1 MFGCSHRWPPRR
13 LLLLLVVAVLCLSN
27 GVQAVRKAK
36 KELEQKD
43 ERPVK
48 VTTDDFPAEIMA
60 AAPPHAAPSNNSD
73 TEADPFQMHYA
84 PAPSS
89 QAGGG
94 NVNSTDEDSFFR
106 ALKIPGPF
114 ATVGS
119 KDEHFTKKLKSQEEK
134 LRLAHADLADQMD
147 AVKQREKSLS
157 EREQD
162 LSQSMEDLQRRDMKT
177 REAENLMAEEKEEL
191 ARRERELVQR
201 ADELNQ
207 LRQQLRQDLND
218 TNAEKA
224 VLLRERQK
232 LIEDQAKLEKDK
244 SVLNFEKSRVEA
256 QQAILIHQKNEL
268 QYQNITIA
276 KAQADVSVLKS
287 TLELK
292 QKQLERSEIQLQRSL
307 AGVKDTNGKLQAEQ
321 TDLDR
326 LKADLLNQ
334 ITQYSTKKQDL
345 DHQEEEVRRVQL
357 QVTKRE
363 SNVAKREQIEQ
374 AESAFLT
381 SFERNLTHHAI
392 ELEKKTA
399 KLAKKEKD
407 LNGYSEFLKKRDE
420 NQNQTD
426 VNLATRA
433 IDLNKAM
440 HEKMELQQKILEDE
454 KELDIQ
460 QKTLKERRQD
470 FIAQQKQ
477 MAIQMQNNLNEL
489 KERED
494 QLKHEAD
501 MLQQQN
507 KTLHAY
513 MEHVAD
519 ASNVLKEQE
528 IRMENQKARASR
540 KEEDI
545 ANERNELLLLKKQLQ
560 ETLWNLH
567 SNSVDLKS
575 LNTQDQKLVHQV
587 QEVAKETDDD
597 DFNFAKNAVI
607 CAGYGSTESC
617 TDDPKC
623 SWCETENRCTNVY
636 FTPDCRDCT
645 FINCTQT
652 SKCGQ
657 FSTCLECAS
666 YAECGWCQDKLL
678 SGYCTKAAEQGT
690 CKHWA
695 NLPSLGDKGGSVSP
709 SALADAC
716 SAIKFSTEFVPPI
729 EGNISY
735 VPIPA
740 IPPPDSFQVHNESKP
755 ESTPTPTPSPTATP
769 TPTPES
775 SNDVPANVVSNL
787 PEATPTPSSLPSPS
801 PSPIPEASNST
812 NTTTDSHE
820 PTSQIAPES
829 TGEST
834 ESGAAARFGIWDT
847 DASSS
852 TNQNQQEMDG
862 RTFAAS
868 PMASDEVSEGLP
880 SSLSI
885 WNRPA
890 EKTAPQQAPAAPQP
904 VQVSNQ
910 VPVQQMSN
918 RAAGEELQAE
928 LNQVQG
934 ESPVEEAYGQ
944 QAMPQMM
951 AMQSMAPEDN
961 MNMAAV
967 DMVDDMG
974 GDPRFR
980 SIQQRHNLRAVSMNQ
995 PDELSQMYAQTHQS
1009 S

>member
-48 VTTDDFPAEIMA
+48 VTTDDFPAEIMMA
-60 AAPPHAAPSNNSD
+60 AAPPHPASSNNSD
-73 TEADPFQMHYA
+73 TETDPFQMHYV
-84 PAPSS
+84 PAQQSLS
-89 QAGGG
+89 AVG

-106 ALKIPGPF
+106 ALKLPGPF
-114 ATVGS
+114 ATTGS

-177 REAENLMAEEKEEL
+177 REAENLMAEEKDEL

-326 LKADLLNQ
+326 LKADLLTQ
-334 ITQYSTKKQDL
+334 INQYSTKKQEL

-392 ELEKKTA
+392 ELEKKTT
-399 KLAKKEKD
+399 KLSKKEKD
-407 LNGYSEFLKKRDE
+407 LKAYSEFLKKRDE

-454 KELDIQ
+454 KELDLQ
-460 QKTLKERRQD
+460 QKKLKEKRQD
-470 FIAQQKQ
+470 FVAQQKQ
-477 MAIQMQNNLNEL
+477 MALQMQNNLNEL
-489 KERED
+489 KEREE

-507 KTLHAY
+507 KTLHSY

-528 IRMENQKARASR
+528 IRMENQKARSSR
-540 KEEDI
+540 KEEEI

-567 SNSVDLKS
+567 SNSVDMKS
-575 LNTQDQKLVHQV
+575 LNAQDQKLVHQV

-607 CAGYGSTESC
+607 CAGYGSTEAC

-716 SAIKFSTEFVPPI
+716 SAIKFSTEFVPPV
-729 EGNISY
+729 EGNITY

-740 IPPPDSFQVHNESKP
+740 IPPPESFQVHNESKP
-755 ESTPTPTPSPTATP
+755 ESTPTPTPTPTATP
-769 TPTPES
+769 TPTPEP
-775 SNDVPANVVSNL
+775 SNDVSANVVSNL
-787 PEATPTPSSLPSPS
+787 PEATPTPSSTPSPS
-801 PSPIPEASNST
+801 PSPIPESSNST
-812 NTTTDSHE
+812 NTTDSQLE
-820 PTSQIAPES
+820 PSAQIASES
-829 TGEST
+829 AESV
-834 ESGAAARFGIWDT
+834 AAARFGIWDT

-852 TNQNQQEMDG
+852 SNQNQQEMDG

-890 EKTAPQQAPAAPQP
+890 EKTAPPPQQQAAAPHP
-904 VQVSNQ
+904 VQVPSQ

-934 ESPVEEAYGQ
+934 ESSVEEAYG
-944 QAMPQMM
+944 MG
-951 AMQSMAPEDN
+951 MQSMAPDDS

-967 DMVDDMG
+967 DMGDDMG

-980 SIQQRHNLRAVSMNQ
+980 SIQQRHNVRSVSMNQ